1 MNKSNNDFIESIS
14 ELKDLGYYWGPIKFN
29 YAEEILKRKENGSF
43 LLRDSQHENYL
54 LTISF
59 KSDDYIF
66 HVRVEHMG
74 NGKFNFQKN
83 FDTFVES
90 KPIVQFI
97 ETIIEKSKSNNLF
110 YIRPR
115 ANASSLFVK
124 FLYPISRFKE
134 QPVSSLQH
142 LTRFTILKYIR
153 KDKIDFLNLPN
164 KLKQYLK
171 QNQIFIENKR

>member
-1 MNKSNNDFIESIS
+1 MDKSNINYIESIS
-14 ELKDLGYYWGPIKFN
+14 ELKNLGYYWGPIKFN
-29 YAEEILKRKENGSF
+29 YAEEILKTKENGSF
-43 LLRDSQHENYL
+43 LLRDSQHESYL

-59 KSDDYIF
+59 KSSDCIF
-66 HVRVEHMG
+66 HVRVEHLG

-83 FDTFVES
+83 FDSFVES

-97 ETIIEKSKSNNLF
+97 ETIINKSKSNNLF
-110 YIRPR
+110 YIRPKS
-115 ANASSLFVK
+115 NSSSLYVK

-142 LTRFTILKYIR
+142 LTRFAILKYIR
-153 KDKIDFLNLPN
+153 KDKIDYLNLPN

-171 QNQIFIENKR
+171 QNQIYIENRR